1 MGFGTSVLNV
11 ATAGPIAVGKALADI
26 IGNLDEIA
34 KGVQA
39 MNGEFVGMRQ
49 DIRVLNEHVV
59 ELRDA
64 IVAVRGS
71 VGSIDRKWDTLDV
84 KLDDLNGTLAN
95 VDALANRFARFGKRA
110 S

>member
-1 MGFGTSVLNV
+1 MALGSNVLTAAV
-11 ATAGPIAVGKALADI
+11 AGPVAVGKALADI

-34 KGVQA
+34 RGVTA
-39 MNGEFVGMRQ
+39 MNEQFVAMRK
-49 DIRVLNEHVV
+49 DIKALNEHVV

-64 IVAVRGS
+64 IVEVRTS
-71 VGSIDRKWDTLDV
+71 VSSIDHKWDTLDL